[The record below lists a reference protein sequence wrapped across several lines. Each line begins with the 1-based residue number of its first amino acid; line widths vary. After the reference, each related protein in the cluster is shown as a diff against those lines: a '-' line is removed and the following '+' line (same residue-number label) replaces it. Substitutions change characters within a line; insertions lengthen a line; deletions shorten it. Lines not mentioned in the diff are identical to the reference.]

1 MGAVSVALYS
11 SPDTWMRVC
20 VCVEDKHGHG
30 RTAGSEAMREASSVA
45 RRRAA
50 GAGAQRAATSEV
62 GEAW

>member
-1 MGAVSVALYS
+1 MGVVSVPLYS

-20 VCVEDKHGHG
+20 VDKHRHEHG
-30 RTAGSEAMREASSVA
+30 RTAGSEAMREASSAA

-50 GAGAQRAATSEV
+50 DAGAQRAATSEV

>member
-1 MGAVSVALYS
+1 MGDVSVALYS
-11 SPDTWMRVC
+11 SPDTWMR

-50 GAGAQRAATSEV
+50 GAGAQLAATSEV